1 MNHDTL
7 YVANFPADTDPNSLQ
22 QLFEAHG
29 EVASI
34 GLHTDAKINEPYA
47 LVQMGMEKNATKAL
61 NALNGYVIGGKRL
74 AVSYPDVD
82 REREL
87 TSKQKKAIENFCE
100 QLGEKD
106 PKPTRQIEM
115 MVRLC
120 GTSFVQAII
129 DEAIALDAAEGL
141 MTLDGKRRRSKGGV
155 FFYLAHN
162 RVSAPVRHI
171 IFTRKGRFLAIQDT
185 APAEEVEN
193 V

>member
-7 YVANFPADTDPNSLQ
+7 YVANFPPETDENSLR

-29 EVASI
+29 EVAEVSLNLDEKVNERY
-34 GLHTDAKINEPYA
+34 GL
-47 LVQMGMEKNATKAL
+47 VRMGMEKSATKAL
-61 NALNGYVIGGKRL
+61 NALNGHLIGERRL

-87 TSKQKKAIENFCE
+87 TSKQKKAIEVFCE
-100 QLGEKD
+100 ALGEKD
-106 PKPTRQIEM
+106 GKPTRQIEM

-120 GTSFVQAII
+120 GSSFVQAVL
-129 DEAIALDAAEGL
+129 DEALAVDAAGGL

-155 FFYLAHN
+155 FFFLAHN

-171 IFTRKGRFLAIQDT
+171 IFTRKGRFLA
-185 APAEEVEN
+185 EEAMLVEQIEN
-193 V
+193 A